1 VQERRQQ
8 CPICA
13 AAVDPMTRY
22 LDYVCWPC
30 IEGATNLDGI
40 PVNFANEGISG
51 GLIGFVRDPRTGMFV
66 EDKALTAN
74 PIVLIR
80 GIECYADEAHF
91 GGIVIRPTRRSESLA
106 WPLTWC

>member
-1 VQERRQQ
+1 MQERRQQ

-13 AAVDPMTRY
+13 ADVTPNNRY
-22 LDYVCWPC
+22 PDYVCETC
-30 IEGATNLDGI
+30 FQQATTPDGV
-40 PVNFANEGISG
+40 PVDFANEDLSG
-51 GLIGFVRDPRTGMFV
+51 GLIGFVRDTRTGMFV

-91 GGIVIRPTRRSESLA
+91 GGIVIRPTGGN
-106 WPLTWC
+106 